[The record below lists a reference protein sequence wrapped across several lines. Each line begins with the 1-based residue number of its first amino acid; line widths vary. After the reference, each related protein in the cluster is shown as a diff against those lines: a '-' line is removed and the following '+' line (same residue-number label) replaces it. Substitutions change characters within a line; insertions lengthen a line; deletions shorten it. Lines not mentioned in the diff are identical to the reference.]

1 MEIVNFAPVP
11 ALAGGVLIGLSAA
24 MLLVLSGRI
33 AGISGIVA
41 GLLPPEKGESMWRLW
56 FIGGLIGGTVIYR
69 IVTGQGQEAIIY
81 EVGWPTL
88 VIGGLLAGF
97 GTRISGGCTS
107 GHGVCGI
114 GRLSPRSLTATAIF
128 IFTGTI
134 TVYVSRHLVG
144 V

>member
-24 MLLVLSGRI
+24 MLLLLSGRI

-41 GLLPPEKGESMWRLW
+41 GLLPTEKADSMWRLW

-69 IVTGQGQEAIIY
+69 IVSGQGQEAIIY
-81 EVGWPTL
+81 EVDWPIL

-114 GRLSPRSLTATAIF
+114 GRLSPRSLIATAVF
-128 IFTGTI
+128 VFTGTVA
-134 TVYVSRHLVG
+134 VYVSRHLVG

>member
-11 ALAGGVLIGLSAA
+11 ALIGGVLIGLSAA
-24 MLLVLSGRI
+24 TLLLLSGRM
-33 AGISGIVA
+33 AGISGILA
-41 GLLPPEKGESMWRLW
+41 GLLPPEKGDAVWRLW

-69 IVTGQGQEAIIY
+69 AVTGQGPEAIVY
-81 EVGWPTL
+81 EAGWPVV

-114 GRLSPRSLTATAIF
+114 GRISPRSLTATVIF
-128 IFTGTI
+128 IFFGGVA
-134 TVYVSRHLVG
+134 VYVSRHMVG